1 MDRTNVNSI
10 VRFEVIKEINSE
22 FALVKCYVMA
32 HGKNRNTSCFA
43 KATVENKLST
53 LDYCPVVAHLFK
65 DEEGNYRLGGHDCYV
80 DENYKLKSMCV
91 PYGVVKPDTYNWEI
105 VNEYGKDVEY
115 LTCEAVLWIGRYPEL
130 KEAIYDENVYF
141 NQSMEVNVK
150 QYRPLEEDSNYTEIL
165 DFEFSA
171 LCLLNKADDDT
182 NVEPCF
188 ISASVRPLNFSAD
201 DFMTVMNEIKTK
213 VFELEK
219 EGEESVN
226 NTVENIEE
234 TPVTEDMSVVEN
246 EPVVEEPTVSVS
258 EFQLTANEKREAIC
272 MACKKKNKYTSEAD
286 VWHYVCDFD
295 DSYVYVEKY
304 EYIFADEDSSHEL
317 GRFAY
322 SVAEDNT
329 IEITSE
335 FEKMR
340 VMWLTPDE
348 ATAIETARD
357 NYDSVVAENE
367 TLKTYKVQIEQIE
380 RNNAESEVFNKYEQV
395 IGETEEFAQL
405 KSKANEYSIE
415 ELDRECKFIVADYAM
430 KNNAEDN
437 AEMRKFSVENEQP
450 KQNRY
455 GSIGEEYG
463 YIN

>member
-10 VRFEVIKEINSE
+10 VRFEIIKEINSE

-32 HGKNRNTSCFA
+32 HGKNRNKSLFA
-43 KATVENKLST
+43 KTTVENKLST

-91 PYGVVKPDTYNWEI
+91 PYGVVKPNTYNWEI

-115 LTCEAVLWIGRYPEL
+115 LTCEAVLWVGRYPEL
-130 KEAIYDENVYF
+130 KEAVYDENVYF

-150 QYRPLEEDSNYTEIL
+150 QYRPLEEDLNYTEIL

-188 ISASVRPLNFSAD
+188 ISASVQPLNFSAD

-226 NTVENIEE
+226 NTTENIEE
-234 TPVTEDMSVVEN
+234 TPVAEDMPVVEN

-258 EFQLTANEKREAIC
+258 EFQLTANQKYDAISK
-272 MACKKKNKYTSEAD
+272 AVHNEDNYTPSRD
-286 VWHYVCDFD
+286 VWHRVHDYD
-295 DSYVYVEKY
+295 DTYVYVTRNEWTSETGIVKTC
-304 EYIFADEDSSHEL
+304 
-317 GRFAY
+317 GRYTY
-322 SVAEDNT
+322 SVEDDVVSL
-329 IEITSE
+329 TSA
-335 FEKMR
+335 FEEMKI
-340 VMWLTPDE
+340 MWLTLDE

-380 RNNAESEVFNKYEQV
+380 RNNAESEVFNKYEQI

-430 KNNAEDN
+430 KNNTEDN